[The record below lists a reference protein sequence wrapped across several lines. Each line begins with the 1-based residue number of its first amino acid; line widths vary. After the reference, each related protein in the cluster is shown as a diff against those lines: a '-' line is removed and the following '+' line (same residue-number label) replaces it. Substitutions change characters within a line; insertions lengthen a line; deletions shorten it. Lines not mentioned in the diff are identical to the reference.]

1 MHKDKNVK
9 KSARGDNRRYIEK
22 KARSPEET
30 VRKGGAKTVYRLI
43 YEIKRRIPNISSHAK
58 DENVKV
64 HIEAE

>member
-1 MHKDKNVK
+1 MHKDKNIK
-9 KSARGDNRRYIEK
+9 KSARGDNRKYIEN

-43 YEIKRRIPNISSHAK
+43 YEMKRRMTNISSHAK
-58 DENVKV
+58 VENVKV